1 VRAAKTAGHRRV
13 IIEAVSAV
21 DPSLP
26 ATVIA
31 AAVDA
36 VLTSPAVAREL
47 AAAVAED
54 PNALHAG
61 APASVGRLVTALRER
76 GSRLPEPACATCG
89 STGQPLTRSPSGG
102 ICRRCRDH
110 QQAAACTRCG
120 VVKLVRGR
128 DEQHRPLCG
137 ACSDRPQR
145 RCGRCGRIRRI
156 ARRGRDG
163 RPDICDA
170 CYRLPVT
177 TCSRCGRYR
186 PCASAAGAYPICVA
200 CTPRRSVV
208 CAHCGQRRP
217 PTVRWPEGPVCES
230 CYRAALQRRGG
241 CAGCGQTRRLV
252 DPPGPDATRC
262 ADCADCAGQPIT
274 HACTDCGIEDKLYER
289 GRCTRCALRR
299 RTEALLRAGSEQ
311 IPIELAP
318 VHEAITATA
327 TPRTA
332 LNWLRNG
339 AGAALLA
346 DLAAGEL
353 DCTHEA
359 LDAHPRRQAADYLR
373 HILVANGV
381 LPARD
386 ETLAGVERFLAD
398 TLAGLGRDH
407 DRRLVQAYATWR
419 VLRRLRRSAER
430 AGRPRS
436 YTRHAR
442 ANITAAVAFLNWIT
456 DRGLTLAEVG
466 QGDVDTWLGGGPARY
481 QVRDFL
487 QWAAT
492 AGHAR
497 TLTAPTLASRTGPAG
512 SDEQRWTQIRRLLH
526 DDSLELTDR
535 VAGALLLLYGQQ
547 LSRIAAMTTDQ
558 VITRQDKVF
567 LRFGRNDVH
576 IPEPL
581 AGLLLALTRQ
591 RRRYLGVG
599 TPARSHW
606 LFPGLQP
613 GRPLTAARLGER
625 LRALGIRAQPG
636 RRSAMTHLAAQVP
649 AAVLADLLNL
659 APTTAVKWVS
669 DAGGDWS
676 RYAADLAREANHQ
689 P

>member
-1 VRAAKTAGHRRV
+1 MRAAKTAGHRRV
-13 IIEAVSAV
+13 IIEAVTAV

-26 ATVIA
+26 ADAVA

-36 VLTSPAVAREL
+36 VLTHPAVAREL
-47 AAAVAED
+47 AAALVDD
-54 PNALHAG
+54 PNTLHAG

-76 GSRLPEPACATCG
+76 GSRLPEPTCASCG
-89 STGQPLTRSPSGG
+89 RTATPLTRSPSGAV
-102 ICRRCRDH
+102 CRRCWDH
-110 QQAAACTRCG
+110 QQAAACARCG

-128 DEQHRPLCG
+128 DQQRRPLCG

-145 RCGRCGRIRRI
+145 RCGRCGRTRRI
-156 ARRGRDG
+156 ARRGRG
-163 RPDICDA
+163 GQPDICDA
-170 CYRLPVT
+170 CYRLPVA
-177 TCSRCGRYR
+177 TCSRCGRRR
-186 PCASAAGAYPICVA
+186 PCASAAGAEPICVA
-200 CTPRRSVV
+200 CTPRRTAV

-217 PTVRWPEGPVCES
+217 PAARWPEGPVCDP
-230 CYRAALQRRGG
+230 CYTAALQRRGA
-241 CAGCGQTRRLV
+241 CAGCGQTRRLL

-262 ADCADCAGQPIT
+262 ADCAGQPIT
-274 HACTDCGIEDKLYER
+274 HACIDCGIEDKLYER
-289 GRCTRCALRR
+289 GRCNRCALRR
-299 RTEALLRAGSEQ
+299 RGEQLLAAGRDE
-311 IPIELAP
+311 IPAELVP
-318 VHEAITATA
+318 VYEAITATA
-327 TPRTA
+327 TPRSA

-339 AGAALLA
+339 AGAKLLA

-353 DCTHEA
+353 DCSHEA

-386 ETLAGVERFLAD
+386 ETLASVERFLTD
-398 TLAGLGRDH
+398 TLTGLARDH

-442 ANITAAVAFLNWIT
+442 ANITAAVAFLNWLADHGPT
-456 DRGLTLAEVG
+456 LTEAG
-466 QGDVDTWLGGGPARY
+466 QGDVETWLTGGPARY
-481 QVRDFL
+481 QARDFL

-497 TLTAPTLASRTGPAG
+497 KLTVPTLASRTGPSG
-512 SDEQRWTQIRRLLH
+512 SDEQRWAQIRRLLH

-547 LSRIAAMTTDQ
+547 LSRIVAMTTDQ
-558 VITRQDKVF
+558 VITRADKVF
-567 LRFGRNDVH
+567 LRFGRDDVH

-581 AGLLLALTRQ
+581 AGLLLTLIRQ
-591 RRRYLGVG
+591 RRRYIGVG
-599 TPARSHW
+599 TPPTGSRW

-636 RRSAMTHLAAQVP
+636 RRSAMTNLAAQVP
-649 AAVLADLLNL
+649 AAVLADMLNL
-659 APTTAVKWVS
+659 APTTVVKWVS
-669 DAGGDWS
+669 DAGGDCS
-676 RYAADLAREANHQ
+676 RYAADLVRAADHQ